1 MTRLLEKPGSP
12 ARTDTIVAPL
22 NGKAKTAGLSPPVRI
37 ARIFYAVLSSV
48 FVTCV
53 LTQVF
58 FAGMGAFGADW
69 SYHLTFVHLLEP
81 VPLLMIPVAFVGRL
95 PWSLRLLPLALLF
108 LIGVQYAFA
117 NVAVPAAAL
126 HPVNAVLIFLTG
138 LFMARRAWT
147 VVSGQSK
154 R

>member
-12 ARTDTIVAPL
+12 ARTDTIAAPL
-22 NGKAKTAGLSPPVRI
+22 KGKAKTARLSLPVRI

-48 FVTCV
+48 FVACV

-81 VPLLMIPVAFVGRL
+81 VPLLMVPVAFVGRL

-147 VVSGQSK
+147 DVSGQSK